1 MKVALSAALI
11 LLYTASSA
19 SADCRIH
26 DKSCHKFGNKI
37 EKSKKFGK
45 KKRQHRRHHHSRQW
59 QSTSGPGFPAEI
71 ILHPV
76 RQYLRE
82 EDIPPLGVGAY
93 GVVALKSKPTDA
105 NRNKLMMVCKSY
117 LAHFDKAEFS
127 PHPRSDQMVTVWPL
141 NHPES
146 PIAESDD
153 CSWIL
158 GDYALGAAST
168 AMAFATKQH
177 MTFEG
182 EGPFLLGWSP
192 ASSRFEPDELVL
204 MVDMSA
210 SNNQASIDHDFDFW
224 KDEIVRDPATWRHGF
239 SLERIRQKIK
249 DFVDLYGADFVE
261 DIKMVGL

>member
-1 MKVALSAALI
+1 MKVALIAL
-11 LLYTASSA
+11 LACLYAVSVA
-19 SADCRIH
+19 SADCRIRN
-26 DKSCHKFGNKI
+26 KSCHRFGQKI
-37 EKSKKFGK
+37 EKSEKFGK
-45 KKRQHRRHHHSRQW
+45 KKRHHRRSWITPRPPPSPHK
-59 QSTSGPGFPAEI
+59 EV

-82 EDIPPLGVGAY
+82 KDIPPFGVAAY
-93 GVVALKSKPTDA
+93 GIVALKSKPTAA
-105 NRNKLMMVCKSY
+105 NRNKLTMVCESF
-117 LAHFDKAEFS
+117 LAHFDKAEFA

-146 PIAESDD
+146 PMAKSDD
-153 CSWIL
+153 CNWIL

-168 AMAFATKQH
+168 AMAFATKQR

-210 SNNQASIDHDFDFW
+210 SNDQASIDHNFDFW

-261 DIKMVGL
+261 NIKMVGL